1 MCLRSSPDRGDNS
14 PERQKP
20 GSSRRLKSGTCYRR
34 RLASRLLYTTV
45 VHASRMIAAAQQM
58 YRAKQYTGV
67 ASLCAEG
74 LEGEPDNL
82 DLRVLRVRALLA
94 LRRDE
99 EAKRELSKVLRWG
112 SETAEVFRLL
122 GELAIR
128 QGKAYAALTFLRQA
142 VRLAPDDT
150 RAESLLKVLLSSNQ
164 PTVAVEKLPAATATV
179 GCTLAPDDVLAHDA
193 GLPEP
198 APPVAPMTI
207 ESHDLEP
214 EVIES
219 IDAPMGDPMGDVD
232 VAAESPDVI
241 AEYEDPDLPT
251 YEQARPRTRFAL
263 GTDYSPPQS
272 AAADLFGRY
281 LVDIGALTPVQLDA
295 ALDYHRRAGIPVGAA
310 AVALGYVSAPSVEG
324 AAQAF
329 HLSRYNHS

>member
-1 MCLRSSPDRGDNS
+1 
-14 PERQKP
+14 
-20 GSSRRLKSGTCYRR
+20 
-34 RLASRLLYTTV
+34 
-45 VHASRMIAAAQQM
+45 MIAAAQQM

-67 ASLCAEG
+67 ASLCAEA

-82 DLRVLRVRALLA
+82 DLRIMRVRALLA

-99 EAKRELSKVLRWG
+99 EATRELSKILRWG

-128 QGKAYAALTFLRQA
+128 QGKAHAALTFLRQA
-142 VRLAPDDT
+142 VRLAPDDS
-150 RAESLLKVLLSSNQ
+150 RAASLLEVLVQGSNQ

-179 GCTLAPDDVLAHDA
+179 GCTLAPDDDLAHDTA
-193 GLPEP
+193 GSP
-198 APPVAPMTI
+198 ASSPVSPISPISI
-207 ESHDLEP
+207 ESRDLEP

-219 IDAPMGDPMGDVD
+219 MDAPMGDVD
-232 VAAESPDVI
+232 VAAEAPDVI

-251 YEQARPRTRFAL
+251 HEQSRPRTRFAL

-272 AAADLFGRY
+272 VAADLFGRY

-310 AVALGYVSAPSVEG
+310 AVALGYLSAPSVEG
-324 AAQAF
+324 AAHAF